1 MALVVDASV
10 AFKWLVPEPASDR
23 ALLLLD
29 SDETLIAP
37 DLAVVEVINAMWARL
52 RGRTGFEQIVADAAI
67 ALPRIFEETAPSG
80 PLVQRALEMTIE
92 LNHPLYDCIYL
103 ALAEREKT
111 RLVTADESFCRKV
124 NASTLASFAVSIEE
138 ALA

>member
-10 AFKWLVPEPASDR
+10 AFKWFVPEPASNR

-29 SDETLIAP
+29 SDEALIAP

-80 PLVQRALEMTIE
+80 ALVQRALEMTIE

-103 ALAEREKT
+103 ALAEREQT
-111 RLVTADESFCRKV
+111 RLVTADESFCRKA
-124 NASTLASFAVSIEE
+124 NASTLASSVVSIEE